1 MTKVDDLWRELSL
14 QAAERQAER
23 IEDLFNADA
32 ARVDRFTIKLPGLL
46 ADFSKNLISGTDL
59 EQLIALSQQM
69 DARRKI
75 TNMFSGEHINHT
87 EDRAVLHTLLR
98 QEKSLDANQHEHK
111 QVAAALKKMEALVAD
126 VHQGKLGYLPTDI
139 VNIGIGG
146 SHLGPALVCD
156 ALRDFRV
163 NNIRTHFV
171 SNVDGGLLETTL
183 APLNPD
189 TTLFVIA
196 SKSFTTSETL
206 MNATSAREWF
216 KQNASQS
223 QNVADHFLA
232 ASSAV
237 DKAVTFG
244 IAEDRIFPMW
254 DWVGGRYSLWSTIGL
269 PIALQIGFDKFKE
282 LLSGAEFMD
291 RHFQEQD
298 LERNLPAVSA
308 LIGIWHSN
316 FLQSNSRAVIPY
328 DDRLK
333 LLPSFLQQLEMES
346 NGKQVTRTGEP
357 TEHDTCPAVWGGV
370 GTDAQHAFFQQ
381 LHQGTFEVPVDFIVC
396 KKPQHTRQ
404 EHHQALLA
412 NCLAQSEALMHG
424 TTEETD
430 PARLMIGNHS
440 SNVFVLDELNP
451 YSLGMLLAMY
461 EHRTM
466 FQGII
471 WDINSFDQFG
481 VELGKKLATEIVN
494 ELDTNTVGK
503 HDPSTAALMAYLMAN

>member
-1 MTKVDDLWRELSL
+1 MTKIDDLWENLSSR
-14 QAAERQAER
+14 AGERQAER
-23 IEDLFNADA
+23 IEDLFDA
-32 ARVDRFTIKLPGLL
+32 EARRVQRFTFKLPGLRVDL
-46 ADFSKNLISGTDL
+46 SKNLISETDL
-59 EQLIALSQQM
+59 TQLVSLAEEM
-69 DARRKI
+69 DASKKI
-75 TNMFSGEHINHT
+75 NAMFDGEQFNNT
-87 EDRAVLHTLLR
+87 EQRAVLHTVLR
-98 QEKSLDANQHEHK
+98 QKQSRQSTQDEHK
-111 QVAAALKKMEALVAD
+111 QVVAALKRMKALVSD
-126 VHQGKLGYLPTDI
+126 VHQGVLGYELTDV

-183 APLNPD
+183 STLNPD

-206 MNATSAREWF
+206 MNATSARHWF
-216 KQNASQS
+216 KQYASDG
-223 QNVADHFLA
+223 QNMSAHFLA

-237 DKAVTFG
+237 DKAIDFG
-244 IAEDRIFPMW
+244 IAEDNIFPMW

-269 PIALQIGFDKFKE
+269 PIALQVGFDRFEE
-282 LLSGAEFMD
+282 LLAGAESMD
-291 RHFQEQD
+291 KHFQEQPIAN
-298 LERNLPAVSA
+298 NLPAVSA

-333 LLPSFLQQLEMES
+333 LLPNFLQQLEMES
-346 NGKQVTRTGEP
+346 NGKQVTRAGDP
-357 TEHDTCPAVWGGV
+357 LEHDSSPVVWGGV

-381 LHQGTFEVPVDFIVC
+381 LHQGTFDIPVDFIAC
-396 KKPQHTRQ
+396 KKPHHDRP

-424 TTEETD
+424 TTTEPD
-430 PARLMIGNHS
+430 SARLMIGNHS
-440 SNVFVLDELNP
+440 SNMFILDELSP

-481 VELGKKLATEIVN
+481 VELGKKLANVIVD
-494 ELDTNTVGK
+494 ELKTNTVGH
-503 HDPSTAALMAYLMAN
+503 HDPSTEALMTHLMAD